1 MGDARGGSGWERLFR
16 LVFERTANPIALL
29 DEERRIV
36 DINGAAVALLGGS
49 REQWIGTSLRDRLRP
64 DERERADEEWRDFL
78 RTGEYNGVRD
88 LVKADGDQVRVEFAA
103 RLADVDGRR
112 VAIFVAIA
120 GGGEPEPFAI
130 ARGAAELGLTE
141 RESEVV
147 TLIAMGLDTGDIAA
161 ELHISP
167 ETVRTHVRNAMGK
180 LGVHTRA
187 QLVATVL
194 CGEQTLHV
202 DRVGAA

>member
-36 DINGAAVALLGGS
+36 DVNGAAVALLGS
-49 REQWIGTSLRDRLRP
+49 TREHWIGTSFRDMLPP
-64 DERERADEEWRDFL
+64 DERDPADDEWRDFL
-78 RTGEYNGVRD
+78 RTGEYDGVRD
-88 LVKADGDQVRVEFAA
+88 LVKADGDKVRVEFAA
-103 RLADVDGRR
+103 RMAEISGRR
-112 VAIFVAIA
+112 VAIYVALA
-120 GGGEPEPFAI
+120 GREPEPLAI

-147 TLIAMGLDTGDIAA
+147 TLIAMGLDTGEIAA
-161 ELHISP
+161 QLHISP

>member
-36 DINGAAVALLGGS
+36 DVNGAAVALLGS
-49 REQWIGTSLRDRLRP
+49 TREHWIGTSFARH
-64 DERERADEEWRDFL
+64 A
-78 RTGEYNGVRD
+78 
-88 LVKADGDQVRVEFAA
+88 AA
-103 RLADVDGRR
+103 RTSATPPTMSGATSCAPANTTAS
-112 VAIFVAIA
+112 AISSRPTATRCGSSSPPGWRKSA
-120 GGGEPEPFAI
+120 GGGSRSTSRSPAGEPEPLAI

-147 TLIAMGLDTGDIAA
+147 TLIAMGLDTGEIAA
-161 ELHISP
+161 QLHISP